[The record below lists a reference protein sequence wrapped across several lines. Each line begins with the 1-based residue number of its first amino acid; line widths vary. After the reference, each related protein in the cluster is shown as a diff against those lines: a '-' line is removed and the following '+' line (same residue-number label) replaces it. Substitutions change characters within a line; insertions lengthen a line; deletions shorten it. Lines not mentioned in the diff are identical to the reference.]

1 VRQRPRLREAKRQA
15 GGFEK
20 VREAH
25 QTELAEDYV
34 ELIADLIAAEGE
46 ARAVDLA
53 TRLGVTHATVNKAV
67 QRLMREGLVESRPY
81 RAIFLTAEGQALAAR
96 VRARHSL
103 VRDFLLALG
112 VDRETAE
119 SDAEGIEHHVS
130 PKTLAAFRRFLERA
144 RSEEAS
150 PG

>member
-1 VRQRPRLREAKRQA
+1 MRQRLRLREAKRQA

-81 RAIFLTAEGQALAAR
+81 RAIFLTAEGQALADR

-103 VRDFLLALG
+103 VRDFLIALG

-130 PKTLAAFRRFLERA
+130 PKTLAAFRHFLERG
-144 RSEEAS
+144 RSEAS

>member
-1 VRQRPRLREAKRQA
+1 MRQRLRLREAKRQA

-81 RAIFLTAEGQALAAR
+81 RAIFLTVEGQALADR

-103 VRDFLLALG
+103 VRDFLIALG

-130 PKTLAAFRRFLERA
+130 PKTLAAFRRFLERG
-144 RSEEAS
+144 RSEAS

>member
-1 VRQRPRLREAKRQA
+1 MRQRLRLREARRQA
-15 GGFEK
+15 GSFEK

-34 ELIADLIAAEGE
+34 ELIADLISAEG
-46 ARAVDLA
+46 ARGRPRQAPRGDA
-53 TRLGVTHATVNKAV
+53 RDRQQSGAASDA
-67 QRLMREGLVESRPY
+67 RRPGREPPVSRH
-81 RAIFLTAEGQALAAR
+81 FLTPEGRALADR

-103 VRDFLLALG
+103 VRDFLIALG

-130 PKTLAAFRRFLERA
+130 PKTLAAFRRFLERD
-144 RSEEAS
+144 
-150 PG
+150 